1 MFEPGADGAGLD
13 DYVELACPYCGESL
27 TLPLDLPAG
36 DQSYI
41 EDCHVCCQPM
51 AVSVSVD
58 GEGRLRGVTARR
70 GDE

>member
-1 MFEPGADGAGLD
+1 MFEPGGGPGLED
-13 DYVELACPYCGESL
+13 TVELACPYCGETL
-27 TLPLDLPAG
+27 VLPLDLPAG

-51 AVSVSVD
+51 AVTVAVD
-58 GEGRLRGVTARR
+58 GQGRLRAVTARR